1 MTFKLAAALLPALL
15 MFTATAKAE
24 VVAADLTS
32 DAPVLQDAALEA
44 AKANPPKG
52 CIQDWAPSLDAKTHS
67 TESATWQG
75 QEAEKVTVT
84 EDWTLVVIERFVA
97 CYIHDAYLDASTV
110 SVAKVTCANSFYRAG
125 GLVLGADEPQCA
137 ITCGARTEDSPP
149 CT

>member
-1 MTFKLAAALLPALL
+1 MTFKLAAALLPALF
-15 MFTATAKAE
+15 MFTATAKAD
-24 VVAADLTS
+24 VTAADLTS
-32 DAPVLQDAALEA
+32 EAPVLEDAALEA

-52 CIQDWAPSLDAKTHS
+52 CIQAWAPSLAAKTHA

-75 QEAEKVTVT
+75 QDAEKVTVT
-84 EDWTLVVIERFVA
+84 EDWTLVVTERFLA
-97 CYIHDAYLDASTV
+97 CYIDDAYLTASTE

-125 GLVLGADEPQCA
+125 GLVLGADDPQCN